1 MRGGWIDAAGESFIK
16 PRARVAV
23 VCGLLVGE
31 EGVDRKR
38 ERGGT
43 VRRARQ
49 SAFSMRI
56 TVRVNE

>member
-38 ERGGT
+38 KRGGNCST
-43 VRRARQ
+43 RQ
-49 SAFSMRI
+49 TICLQHENHCTS
-56 TVRVNE
+56 E

>member
-38 ERGGT
+38 ERGGELFD
-43 VRRARQ
+43 APDNLP
-49 SAFSMRI
+49 SA
-56 TVRVNE
+56 